1 MASSSCFHPDHS
13 AYTASAPPT
22 TDVDDDETYGT
33 SRTGD
38 PNDFLA
44 QIGNYCNNPELSDL
58 ILKVG
63 EQRYHA
69 HKLILVS
76 SSDVFRTMLT
86 GSTWAESTTQE
97 IELEEDYI
105 CEPVFPDF
113 LKFLYTNCI
122 YISDDIVIPLRTLAD
137 KYMVQRLSKLC
148 IDYMCNELNC
158 DNVIGWDKYATKF
171 TLTRLSEE
179 CFTFMQQNIDLLID
193 SKKFLNMNIDQFVKV
208 LQSSYVHIPDEY
220 TLFKS
225 VKDWAFAYDRSC
237 SSDDIKSNLGIMLPH
252 IRYPM
257 MTGEQLDTIEKD
269 EAINACYPEMKDE
282 INSSYKFHATAITNP
297 NWSLRKVTPRH
308 YYHGYSCKFT
318 LPNYSRRHH
327 DNNRYVKV
335 FPAYSSNGPSRTLTW
350 DWFVS
355 VAMGGRTDRLGVSN
369 REPILEVSN
378 PGPEQEERSV
388 RLMAVFYG
396 KRNGSMFKKVHH
408 TTAFTVTDYNFH
420 HIKMFGTSLPSQF
433 IVKDTVTFHAVITP
447 TEKIYIKCS

>member
-1 MASSSCFHPDHS
+1 
-13 AYTASAPPT
+13 
-22 TDVDDDETYGT
+22 
-33 SRTGD
+33 
-38 PNDFLA
+38 
-44 QIGNYCNNPELSDL
+44 
-58 ILKVG
+58 
-63 EQRYHA
+63 
-69 HKLILVS
+69 
-76 SSDVFRTMLT
+76 
-86 GSTWAESTTQE
+86 
-97 IELEEDYI
+97 
-105 CEPVFPDF
+105 
-113 LKFLYTNCI
+113 
-122 YISDDIVIPLRTLAD
+122 
-137 KYMVQRLSKLC
+137 MVQRLSKLC

-335 FPAYSSNGPSRTLTW
+335 FPIPRT
-350 DWFVS
+350 V
-355 VAMGGRTDRLGVSN
+355 RLGHSPGIGLCLSPWVQDGQTWSQQQRADLGSVQSGTRTG
-369 REPILEVSN
+369 REISP
-378 PGPEQEERSV
+378 
-388 RLMAVFYG
+388 A
-396 KRNGSMFKKVHH
+396 
-408 TTAFTVTDYNFH
+408 
-420 HIKMFGTSLPSQF
+420 
-433 IVKDTVTFHAVITP
+433 
-447 TEKIYIKCS
+447 